1 MARCKSV
8 CIMSKLKIA
17 SFILSVFILISCS
30 NSSKEKNLQ
39 KQSNRIS
46 YSTSSADKE
55 IIVDVRTH
63 EEWIEDGHAV
73 CAVNFPLDELT
84 NHIDTLKQF
93 KKVVLVC
100 RSGNRA
106 EQAKNM
112 LKDEGLDNIENGG
125 AWTNS
130 ICP

>member
-1 MARCKSV
+1 
-8 CIMSKLKIA
+8 MSKSIVGL
-17 SFILSVFILISCS
+17 ILFLSLFFVSCS
-30 NSSKEKNLQ
+30 NSSKEKKLQ
-39 KQSNRIS
+39 NQSNRIS

>member
-1 MARCKSV
+1 
-8 CIMSKLKIA
+8 MSKSIVGL
-17 SFILSVFILISCS
+17 ILFSSLFFVSCS
-30 NSSKEKNLQ
+30 NSSKEKKSQ

-46 YSTSSADKE
+46 YSTSSTDKE

-93 KKVVLVC
+93 KKIVLVC

-106 EQAKNM
+106 EQAKNL
-112 LKDEGLDNIENGG
+112 LKDLGLKNTENRG
-125 AWTNS
+125 AWTNIS
-130 ICP
+130 CP

>member
-1 MARCKSV
+1 
-8 CIMSKLKIA
+8 MSKSIVGL
-17 SFILSVFILISCS
+17 ILFSSLFFVSCS

-73 CAVNFPLDELT
+73 CAVNFPLNELN

>member
-1 MARCKSV
+1 
-8 CIMSKLKIA
+8 MSKSIA
-17 SFILSVFILISCS
+17 GLILFSSLFFVGCS

-39 KQSNRIS
+39 KQSNGIS